1 MSAASRGQS
10 LAGVDGVTDAVL
22 MASRSLV
29 AIASR
34 SLADTGSV
42 TIAQYRALVVLQS
55 RGPQSAQQLAAELG
69 VAPSTATRMCD
80 RLVAK
85 DLIERDA
92 VAENRREI
100 RLMITPAGAEIVG
113 AVSRR
118 RRRELR
124 KIVSAIP
131 AGERAALVRALESFN
146 RAAGEV
152 PEDDWYLGWA

>member
-1 MSAASRGQS
+1 MLSASRA
-10 LAGVDGVTDAVL
+10 LI
-22 MASRSLV
+22 

-34 SLADTGSV
+34 SLADAGTV

-55 RGPQSAQQLAAELG
+55 RGPQSAQQLATELG

-85 DLIERDA
+85 ELIAREA
-92 VAENRREI
+92 AAQNRREV
-100 RLMITPAGAEIVG
+100 RLMITPAGAEVVG

-118 RRRELR
+118 RRRDLR
-124 KIVSAIP
+124 RIVSAMP
-131 AGERAALVRALESFN
+131 ERDRAALVRALESFN

-152 PEDDWYLGWA
+152 PEDDWYLGWV

>member
-1 MSAASRGQS
+1 MHEP
-10 LAGVDGVTDAVL
+10 AGVDEVTDAVL
-22 MASRSLV
+22 SASRALV

-34 SLADTGSV
+34 SLAETETV

-85 DLIERDA
+85 DLIARDA
-92 VAENRREI
+92 VAGNRREV
-100 RLMITPAGAEIVG
+100 RLMVTAEGAEVVG

-124 KIVSAIP
+124 KIVSAMP
-131 AGERAALVRALESFN
+131 ERDRTALVKALESFN
-146 RAAGEV
+146 RSADEV
-152 PEDDWYLGWA
+152 PENDWYLGWV

>member
-1 MSAASRGQS
+1 MHES
-10 LAGVDGVTDAVL
+10 AGVDEVTDAVL
-22 MASRSLV
+22 SASRAVV

-34 SLADTGSV
+34 SLAETETV

-55 RGPQSAQQLAAELG
+55 RGPQSAQQLAAELR

-85 DLIERDA
+85 DLIARDA
-92 VAENRREI
+92 AAGNRREV
-100 RLMITPAGAEIVG
+100 RLMVTAEGAEVVG

-124 KIVSAIP
+124 KIVSAMP
-131 AGERAALVRALESFN
+131 EGERTALVKASSRSIGPQTRFRRTTGTWDAVRQS
-146 RAAGEV
+146 
-152 PEDDWYLGWA
+152 W